1 MDTNAVIEQFK
12 EEVRE
17 DILRLHTQ
25 LAAIITNVDLEDVK
39 IQLNGN
45 NWIRW
50 GIHLKTELQS
60 LLYTFQQ
67 ILNFWP
73 TLSSTFK
80 NWRIS

>member
-45 NWIRW
+45 NWIRC
-50 GIHLKTELQS
+50 GIQLKTELKS

>member
-45 NWIRW
+45 NWIRC

>member
-45 NWIRW
+45 N
-50 GIHLKTELQS
+50 
-60 LLYTFQQ
+60 
-67 ILNFWP
+67 
-73 TLSSTFK
+73 
-80 NWRIS
+80 

>member
-45 NWIRW
+45 NWIRC
-50 GIHLKTELQS
+50 GIQLKTELKS
-60 LLYTFQQ
+60 LLCTFQQ